1 MIGKNYMD
9 DLPYYLQDK
18 IWNIYYK
25 DKFKNVLKEISK
37 NIIKWDEVQFISDNE
52 SEPCGLTHDEYLEG
66 LTHDE
71 YLEEI
76 GCRWSRNMNKWTM
89 WSDTDSDDICEITR
103 IWRNCRTIDNDTDSD

>member
-1 MIGKNYMD
+1 MIGKNYID
-9 DLPYYLQDK
+9 DLPHYLQDK
-18 IWNIYYK
+18 IWNIYFK
-25 DKFKNVLKEISK
+25 DKFKNVLEELSK

-52 SEPCGLTHDEYLEG
+52 SEPCGLTHNEYLEEM

-89 WSDTDSDDICEITR
+89 WSDTDSDDAESTR
-103 IWRNCRTIDNDTDSD
+103 IWRDLN